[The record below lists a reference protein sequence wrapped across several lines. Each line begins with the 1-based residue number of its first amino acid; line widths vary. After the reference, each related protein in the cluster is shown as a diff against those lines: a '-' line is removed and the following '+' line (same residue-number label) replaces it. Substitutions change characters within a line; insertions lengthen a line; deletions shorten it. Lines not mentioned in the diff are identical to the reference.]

1 LSAQKDSLA
10 MSTVC
15 NMAWAAVSTQDS
27 ASRERQPGAHDGSV
41 VQGEADGHVVVI
53 GHGPKQEAL
62 KNSKKTVKIHLGQT
76 ACVGDGQDLALHIL
90 QQLRLCDRGEAEVRE
105 RQVTEKQIH
114 GCVEVGVQ
122 SNQEHYEEVP
132 QDGGNIHGQ
141 EQSIEQVLM
150 LWLDRQAQKEEL

>member
-1 LSAQKDSLA
+1 
-10 MSTVC
+10 M
-15 NMAWAAVSTQDS
+15 
-27 ASRERQPGAHDGSV
+27 
-41 VQGEADGHVVVI
+41 
-53 GHGPKQEAL
+53 
-62 KNSKKTVKIHLGQT
+62 
-76 ACVGDGQDLALHIL
+76 ALHIL
-90 QQLRLCDRGEAEVRE
+90 QQLRHCDRGEAEVRE

-122 SNQEHYEEVP
+122 ANQEHYEEVP